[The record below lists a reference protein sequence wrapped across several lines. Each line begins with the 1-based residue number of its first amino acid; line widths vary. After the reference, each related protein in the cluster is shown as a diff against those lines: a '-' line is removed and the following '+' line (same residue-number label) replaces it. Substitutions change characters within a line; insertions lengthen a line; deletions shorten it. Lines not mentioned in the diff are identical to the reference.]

1 LPEIAKPLL
10 PLASQPEIQNPT
22 LAPKTATQHNL
33 FANANPLQ
41 NSTSNLQTSAA
52 APALDNLTPIERAT
66 LSEVKRRVQ
75 DGDEVILIVRSRRN
89 SEIPSDVIVL
99 NNTSEQF
106 LDNLTK
112 QSPTQ
117 HNQQTENPH
126 PNQIILSSHG
136 TQEPQPRPV
145 TFNVLHNK

>member
-1 LPEIAKPLL
+1 
-10 PLASQPEIQNPT
+10 
-22 LAPKTATQHNL
+22 
-33 FANANPLQ
+33 
-41 NSTSNLQTSAA
+41 LQTSASS
-52 APALDNLTPIERAT
+52 PALDNLTPIERAT

-117 HNQQTENPH
+117 PTENPH